1 MRYKDYYA
9 TLGVARDAAQ
19 EDIKRAYRR
28 LARKYH
34 PDVSKEPDAEA
45 RFKDVGEA
53 YEVLKDP
60 EKRAAYD
67 QLGSRWREGQEFRPP
82 PDWNTGFEFRG
93 GFDGGG
99 GSVFSDFF
107 EQLFGR
113 GQRGF
118 AFEGEAPG
126 ARGRAEDHHAR
137 ILIDIEDSFRS
148 PVRSVGLRAPELGA
162 DGRVQ
167 LKNRTLEVKIPRGVS
182 KGQRIRLKGQGMP
195 AIGGGQ
201 AGDLLL
207 EVDFNEHALFRVEGK
222 DLYLDLPV
230 APWEAALGAKVSVPT
245 PEGRVELSIPAGS
258 QNGRKLRLKGRG
270 IPAREPG
277 DLYAELKV
285 VLPRA
290 DSPQVREAYRK
301 LAQAANF
308 DPRTGGAEK

>member
-9 TLGVARDAAQ
+9 TLGVPRDATQ
-19 EDIKRAYRR
+19 DDVKRAYRK

-60 EKRAAYD
+60 DKRAAYD

-82 PDWNTGFEFRG
+82 PDWNAGFDFAG
-93 GFDGGG
+93 GFGAPG

-113 GQRGF
+113 GRRGF
-118 AFEGEAPG
+118 GFEDESLG

-137 ILIDIEDSFRS
+137 ILIDVEDSFLS
-148 PVRSVGLRAPELGA
+148 PVRSVTLRAPEVMA

-167 LKNRTLEVKIPRGVS
+167 LKNRTLEVKIPRGVT

-195 AIGGGQ
+195 ALGGGP

-207 EVDFNEHALFRVEGK
+207 EVDFEEHPLYRVEGK

-245 PEGRVELSIPAGS
+245 PEGRVELTIPAGS
-258 QNGRKLRLKGRG
+258 QGGRKLRLKGRG

-277 DLYAELKV
+277 DLYAVLKV
-285 VLPRA
+285 ILPPA
-290 DSPQVREAYRK
+290 ESAQVRQAYRN
-301 LAQAANF
+301 LEQAARF
-308 DPRTGGAEK
+308 DPRK